1 MRQESPAHPIMVLM
15 RPDFGEPRIDQ
26 ATPATSGGTNS
37 GIRLTAATKPRH
49 GVFVR
54 TTIQEKVSPITTAS
68 AVPPVQAI
76 SEFAN
81 APWTLGLPRTVT
93 KLASERSNTPN
104 PSTTGLVLVSAPRS
118 SMATG

>member
-1 MRQESPAHPIMVLM
+1 MRQGRPAHPIMVLM
-15 RPDFGEPRIDQ
+15 SPDFGEPRIDQ

-37 GIRLTAATKPRH
+37 GIRLGGARKPRH
-49 GVFVR
+49 GVLVR
-54 TTIQEKVSPITTAS
+54 TTIQENVSPMMTAR

-76 SEFAN
+76 SELAS
-81 APWTLGLPRTVT
+81 ARCTLGLPRTVT

-118 SMATG
+118 SIATG